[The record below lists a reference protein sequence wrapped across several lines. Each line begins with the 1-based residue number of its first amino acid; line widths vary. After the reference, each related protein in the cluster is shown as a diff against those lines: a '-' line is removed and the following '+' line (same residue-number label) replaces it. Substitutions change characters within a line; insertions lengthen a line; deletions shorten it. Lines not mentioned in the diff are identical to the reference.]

1 MAKVVVAAVAF
12 LQGRKMPDLKWSPSE
27 KKIAREAYD
36 AALETALAKIM
47 VEFKRRANAAAS
59 ASDMWAVEK
68 YLREQ
73 RKEID
78 EMFDYR
84 YSQLPLVFAWAI
96 REGHVDEERLGG
108 LSDDKLKLIRSLGG
122 LL

>member
-1 MAKVVVAAVAF
+1 
-12 LQGRKMPDLKWSPSE
+12 MPDLKWSPSE